1 MMWNRGGIRLIILIF
16 IALIVLGYY
25 GVSVRQ
31 VVQNPMSQ
39 DNLSHVWTGAVDV
52 WQNYLQVPA
61 TYLWNIFVNVI
72 WVPAIINLEAIK
84 TGGLCAADW
93 KPGQKPLTV

>member
-1 MMWNRGGIRLIILIF
+1 
-16 IALIVLGYY
+16 
-25 GVSVRQ
+25 
-31 VVQNPMSQ
+31 VQNPTSQ
-39 DNLSHVWTGAVDV
+39 DNVSYVWSGEVDA

-84 TGGLCAADW
+84 N
-93 KPGQKPLTV
+93 GQPMDLQNSAPDLPSPR